1 MTHDKTEALGYC
13 EEAHRVMVPFPS
25 HHIKVHIREMNG
37 ALVAIWNYE
46 VHLRMEWEPTNNR
59 TVDS

>member
-1 MTHDKTEALGYC
+1 MMSRFVL
-13 EEAHRVMVPFPS
+13 HRTLWLKDAEWAKRRGRGPDV
-25 HHIKVHIREMNG
+25 MNG